1 MMNHIP
7 TILRCDGRE
16 ILDSRGNPTVHA
28 TVTLSDGSVGEAAVP
43 SGASTGIFEAHERR
57 DFDPS
62 RYHGKGVL
70 RAVEDIRS
78 RISPALS
85 GMRADEQARIDAMLC
100 GLDGTPNKSSLG
112 ANAMLA
118 VSLATA
124 RAAANHYRLPLW
136 RYLGGARATRLPVPM
151 MNVLNG
157 GAHATNNVEIQEFMI
172 VPVGAQSFAEALR
185 MGSEIYHTLGRNL
198 RRDGYTATVG
208 DEGGF
213 APNLDSDEQAL
224 DLLCTAIR
232 DAGYSTDDVKLALD
246 AAASEWVP
254 EKQDEPQPLAYIR
267 PKRGDTFAPDQLI
280 GYWEAL
286 ASRHPLLSLEDGLD
300 QRDFENWSYLTERLG
315 SRMMLVGDDLFV
327 TNTARLREGIERG
340 AANAILIKPNQIGTL
355 SETLEVIRVAQE
367 AGYTAVMSHRSGE
380 TEDTTIADLA
390 VATGCHYI
398 KTGAPCRSERVAKY
412 NRLLAI
418 EEAIGTSAVYGNCAK
433 AKQQSAEQA
442 MLI

>member
-1 MMNHIP
+1 MTNHIP
-7 TILRCDGRE
+7 HILCCDGRE

-28 TVTLSDGSVGEAAVP
+28 TVTLDDGSVGEAAVP

-57 DFDPS
+57 DFDPL
-62 RYHGKGVL
+62 RYHGKGVM

-78 RISPALS
+78 RISPALI
-85 GMRADEQARIDAMLC
+85 GMRADEQFCIDQALRE
-100 GLDGTPNKSSLG
+100 LDGTPNKSSLG

-124 RAAANHYRLPLW
+124 RAAANYYHLPLW
-136 RYLGGARATRLPVPM
+136 RYLGGAKATRLPIPM

-172 VPVGAQSFAEALR
+172 VPVGAQGFAEALR
-185 MGSEIYHTLGRNL
+185 IGSEIYHTLGRNL
-198 RRDGYTATVG
+198 RRDGYAATVG

-213 APNLDSDEQAL
+213 APDLESDEQAL
-224 DLLCTAIR
+224 ELLCTAIC
-232 DAGYSTDDVKLALD
+232 DAGYSTDEVKLALD

-280 GYWEAL
+280 GYWESL
-286 ASRHPLLSLEDGLD
+286 ASRYPLLSLEDGLD

-315 SRMMLVGDDLFV
+315 PRMMLVGDDLFV

-340 AANAILIKPNQIGTL
+340 AANTILIKPNQIGTL
-355 SETLEVIRVAQE
+355 SETLEVIRVAQD
-367 AGYTAVMSHRSGE
+367 AGYGTIMSHRSGE
-380 TEDTTIADLA
+380 TEDATIADLA
-390 VATGCHYI
+390 VAAGCPFI
-398 KTGAPCRSERVAKY
+398 KSGAPCRSERVAKY

-418 EEAIGTSAVYGNCAK
+418 ESALGASATYS
-433 AKQQSAEQA
+433 KQT
-442 MLI
+442 

>member
-1 MMNHIP
+1 MIHTIP
-7 TILRCDGRE
+7 QISECHGRE
-16 ILDSRGNPTVHA
+16 VLDSRGNPTVSA
-28 TVTLSDGSVGEAAVP
+28 TVVLCDGSVGEATVP

-78 RISPALS
+78 RIAPSLA
-85 GMRADEQARIDAMLC
+85 GQRADDQAHVDRVLRE
-100 GLDGTPNKSSLG
+100 LDGTPNKSALG

-124 RAAANHYRLPLW
+124 RAAAQYYRLPLW
-136 RYLGGARATRLPVPM
+136 RYLGGARATRLPIPM

-172 VPVGAQSFAEALR
+172 VPVGADSFAESLR
-185 MGSEIYHTLGRNL
+185 IGSEIYHTLGRNL

-213 APNLDSDEQAL
+213 APNLESDEQAL

-232 DAGYSTDDVKLALD
+232 DAGYSTDEVMLALD

-254 EKQDEPQPLAYIR
+254 EKQDEAQPLAYIR
-267 PKRGDTFAPDQLI
+267 PKRGDTLAPDALI
-280 GYWEAL
+280 AYWQSL
-286 ASRHPLLSLEDGLD
+286 ADRYPLLSLEDGLD
-300 QRDFENWSYLTERLG
+300 QRDFEHWAYLTECLG

-327 TNTARLREGIERG
+327 TNTERLREGIARG
-340 AANAILIKPNQIGTL
+340 AANTILIKPNQIGTL
-355 SETLEVIRVAQE
+355 SETMEVVRVAQE
-367 AGYTAVMSHRSGE
+367 AGYGTIMSHRSGE
-380 TEDTTIADLA
+380 SEDTTIADLA
-390 VATGCHYI
+390 VALGCHFI
-398 KTGAPCRSERVAKY
+398 KSGAPCRSERVAKY

-418 EEAIGTSAVYGNCAK
+418 EESLGAAAVYGK
-433 AKQQSAEQA
+433 GR
-442 MLI
+442 

>member
-1 MMNHIP
+1 MTSNTPHIQS
-7 TILRCDGRE
+7 CEGRE

-28 TVTLSDGSVGEAAVP
+28 TVMLSDGSVGEASVP

-70 RAVEDIRS
+70 RAAEDIRS

-85 GMRADEQARIDAMLC
+85 GLRADDQARIDRALLE
-100 GLDGTPNKSSLG
+100 LDGTPNKSSLG

-118 VSLATA
+118 VSMATA

-136 RYLGGARATRLPVPM
+136 RYLGGAKADRLPIPM

-157 GAHATNNVEIQEFMI
+157 GAHASNNVEIQEFMI
-172 VPVGAQSFAEALR
+172 VPVGASSFAEALR
-185 MGSEIYHTLGRNL
+185 IGSEVYHTLGRNL
-198 RRDGYTATVG
+198 RRDGYAATVG

-213 APNLDSDEQAL
+213 APDLESDEQAL
-224 DLLCTAIR
+224 ELLCTAIR
-232 DAGYSTDDVKLALD
+232 DAGYSTDEVGLAID

-254 EKQDEPQPLAYIR
+254 EKQEEPQPLAYIR

-280 GYWEAL
+280 GYWEGL
-286 ASRHPLLSLEDGLD
+286 CSRYPLMSLEDALD

-327 TNTARLREGIERG
+327 TNTARLRQGIECG
-340 AANAILIKPNQIGTL
+340 AGNAILIKPNQIGTL
-355 SETLEVIRVAQE
+355 SETLEVIRVAQD
-367 AGYTAVMSHRSGE
+367 AGYATIMSHRSGE
-380 TEDTTIADLA
+380 TEDAIIADLA
-390 VATGCHYI
+390 VATGCPFI
-398 KTGAPCRSERVAKY
+398 KSGAPCRSERVAKY

-418 EEAIGTSAVYGNCAK
+418 ESALGANASYG
-433 AKQQSAEQA
+433 KQK
-442 MLI
+442 

>member
-1 MMNHIP
+1 MTNIP
-7 TILRCDGRE
+7 SILCCDGRE

-85 GMRADEQARIDAMLC
+85 GMRADDQSHVDRVLC
-100 GLDGTPNKSSLG
+100 ELDGTPNKSGLG

-124 RAAANHYRLPLW
+124 RAAANHYHLPLW
-136 RYLGGARATRLPVPM
+136 RYLGGARATRLPIPM

-172 VPVGAQSFAEALR
+172 VPVAAQGFAHALR
-185 MGSEIYHTLGRNL
+185 IGSEIYHTLGRNL
-198 RRDGYTATVG
+198 RRDGYAATVG

-213 APNLDSDEQAL
+213 APNLESDEQAL
-224 DLLCTAIR
+224 ELLCTAIQE
-232 DAGYSTDDVKLALD
+232 AGYSTDEVRLALD

-254 EKQDEPQPLAYIR
+254 EKQDESRPLAYIR

-280 GYWEAL
+280 GYWEGL
-286 ASRHPLLSLEDGLD
+286 SSRYPLMSLEDGLD
-300 QRDFENWSYLTERLG
+300 QRDFENWSELTDRLG

-367 AGYTAVMSHRSGE
+367 AGYDTVMSHRSGE

-390 VATGCHYI
+390 VATGCHFV
-398 KTGAPCRSERVAKY
+398 KSGAPCRSERVAKY

-418 EEAIGTSAVYGNCAK
+418 EESIGASAVYGRSKK
-433 AKQQSAEQA
+433 AQRQTADEP
-442 MLI
+442 MLV

>member
-1 MMNHIP
+1 MNQPI
-7 TILRCDGRE
+7 ILACCGRE

-28 TVTLSDGSVGEAAVP
+28 TVTLTDGCVGEAAVP

-78 RISPALS
+78 RISPALA
-85 GMRADEQARIDAMLC
+85 GQRADDQGHIDYILRE
-100 GLDGTPNKSSLG
+100 LDGTPNKSSLG

-118 VSLATA
+118 VSLACA
-124 RAAANHYRLPLW
+124 RAAARHYRLPLW
-136 RYLGGARATRLPVPM
+136 KYLGGIRSARLPIPM

-157 GAHATNNVEIQEFMI
+157 GAHASNNVEIQEFMI
-172 VPVGAQSFAEALR
+172 VPVGASSFAEALR
-185 MGSEIYHTLGRNL
+185 VGSEIYHTLGRNL
-198 RRDGYTATVG
+198 RRDGYAATVG

-224 DLLCTAIR
+224 DLLCEAIR
-232 DAGYSTDDVKLALD
+232 DAGYSTDEVRLALD

-267 PKRGDTFAPDQLI
+267 PKRGDTFAPDALI
-280 GYWEAL
+280 DYWQSL
-286 ASRHPLLSLEDGLD
+286 TDRYPLLSLEDGLD
-300 QRDFENWSYLTERLG
+300 QRDFEHWTHLTERLG

-327 TNTARLREGIERG
+327 TNTERLREGIRRG
-340 AANAILIKPNQIGTL
+340 AANTILIKPNQIGTL
-355 SETLEVIRVAQE
+355 SETLEVIRVAHE
-367 AGYTAVMSHRSGE
+367 AGYGTIMSHRSGE

-390 VATGCHYI
+390 VATGCRFI

-418 EEAIGTSAVYGNCAK
+418 ESDLGTSAIYG
-433 AKQQSAEQA
+433 
-442 MLI
+442 

>member
-1 MMNHIP
+1 MNIP
-7 TILRCDGRE
+7 TILECNGRE
-16 ILDSRGNPTVHA
+16 ILDSRGNPTVLA
-28 TVTLSDGSVGEAAVP
+28 KVTLSDGSIGEAAVP

-85 GMRADEQARIDAMLC
+85 GQRADDQEHIDYVLRE
-100 GLDGTPNKSSLG
+100 LDGTPNKSALG

-136 RYLGGARATRLPVPM
+136 KYVGGARSARLPIPM

-157 GAHATNNVEIQEFMI
+157 GAHASNNVEIQEFMI
-172 VPVGAQSFAEALR
+172 VPVGASSFAEALR

-198 RRDGYTATVG
+198 RRDGYAATVG

-213 APNLDSDEQAL
+213 APNLESDEQAL
-224 DLLCTAIR
+224 DLLCEAIR
-232 DAGYSTDDVKLALD
+232 DAGYSTDEVRLALD

-254 EKQDEPQPLAYIR
+254 EKQDEPYPLAYIR
-267 PKRGDTFAPDQLI
+267 PKRGDTFAPDALI
-280 GYWEAL
+280 DYWQSL
-286 ASRHPLLSLEDGLD
+286 ADRYPLLSLEDGLD
-300 QRDFENWSYLTERLG
+300 QRDFDNWTHLTERLG
-315 SRMMLVGDDLFV
+315 ARMMLVGDDLFV
-327 TNTARLREGIERG
+327 TNTERLREGIRRG

-355 SETLEVIRVAQE
+355 SETLAVIRVAHE
-367 AGYTAVMSHRSGE
+367 AGYHTIMSHRSGE

-390 VATGCHYI
+390 VATGCRFI

-418 EEAIGTSAVYGNCAK
+418 EDDLGTAAIFG
-433 AKQQSAEQA
+433 
-442 MLI
+442 

>member
-1 MMNHIP
+1 MTSNTPHIQS
-7 TILRCDGRE
+7 CEGRE

-28 TVTLSDGSVGEAAVP
+28 TVILSDGSIGEASVP

-70 RAVEDIRS
+70 RAAEDIRS

-85 GMRADEQARIDAMLC
+85 GLRADDQARIDRALLE
-100 GLDGTPNKSSLG
+100 LDGTPNKSSLG

-118 VSLATA
+118 VSMATA

-136 RYLGGARATRLPVPM
+136 RYLGGAKTGRLPIPM

-157 GAHATNNVEIQEFMI
+157 GAHASNNVEIQEFMI
-172 VPVGAQSFAEALR
+172 GPVGASSFAEALR
-185 MGSEIYHTLGRNL
+185 IGSEVYHTLGRNL
-198 RRDGYTATVG
+198 RRDGYAATVG

-213 APNLDSDEQAL
+213 APDLESDEQAL
-224 DLLCTAIR
+224 ELLCTAIR
-232 DAGYSTDDVKLALD
+232 DAGYSTDEVGLAID

-280 GYWEAL
+280 GYWEGL
-286 ASRHPLLSLEDGLD
+286 CSRYPLMSLEDALD

-327 TNTARLREGIERG
+327 TNTARLRQGIECG
-340 AANAILIKPNQIGTL
+340 AGNAILIKPNQIGTL
-355 SETLEVIRVAQE
+355 SETLEVIRVAQD
-367 AGYTAVMSHRSGE
+367 AGYATIMSHRSGE
-380 TEDTTIADLA
+380 TEDAIIADLA
-390 VATGCHYI
+390 VATGCPFI
-398 KTGAPCRSERVAKY
+398 KSGAPCRSERVAKY

-418 EEAIGTSAVYGNCAK
+418 ESALGANASYG
-433 AKQQSAEQA
+433 KQK
-442 MLI
+442 

>member
-1 MMNHIP
+1 MTSNTPHIQS
-7 TILRCDGRE
+7 CEGRE

-28 TVTLSDGSVGEAAVP
+28 TVILSDGSIGEASVP

-70 RAVEDIRS
+70 RAAEDIRS

-85 GMRADEQARIDAMLC
+85 GLRADDQARIDRALLE
-100 GLDGTPNKSSLG
+100 LDGTPNKSSLG

-118 VSLATA
+118 VSMATA

-136 RYLGGARATRLPVPM
+136 RYLGGAKTGRLPIPM

-157 GAHATNNVEIQEFMI
+157 GAHASNNVEIQEFMI
-172 VPVGAQSFAEALR
+172 VPVGASSFAEALR
-185 MGSEIYHTLGRNL
+185 IGSEVYHTLGRNL
-198 RRDGYTATVG
+198 RRDGYAATVG

-213 APNLDSDEQAL
+213 APDLESDEQAL
-224 DLLCTAIR
+224 ELLCTAIR
-232 DAGYSTDDVKLALD
+232 DAGYSTDEVGLAID

-280 GYWEAL
+280 GYWEGL
-286 ASRHPLLSLEDGLD
+286 CSRYPLMSLEDALD

-327 TNTARLREGIERG
+327 TNTARLRQGIECG
-340 AANAILIKPNQIGTL
+340 AGNAILIKPNQIGTL
-355 SETLEVIRVAQE
+355 SETLEVIRVAQD
-367 AGYTAVMSHRSGE
+367 AGYATIMSHRSGE
-380 TEDTTIADLA
+380 TEDAIIADLA
-390 VATGCHYI
+390 VATGCPFI
-398 KTGAPCRSERVAKY
+398 KSGAPCRSERVAKY

-418 EEAIGTSAVYGNCAK
+418 ESALGANASYG
-433 AKQQSAEQA
+433 KQK
-442 MLI
+442 